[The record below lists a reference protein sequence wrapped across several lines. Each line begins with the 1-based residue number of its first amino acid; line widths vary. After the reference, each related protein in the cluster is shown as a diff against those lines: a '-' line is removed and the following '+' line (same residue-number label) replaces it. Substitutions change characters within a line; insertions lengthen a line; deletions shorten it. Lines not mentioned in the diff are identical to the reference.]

1 ATVLLRRRLGSLE
14 TGRWM
19 LSLGR
24 FTLAAVPAAAAGWGV
39 FLLLG
44 GVGGWTTADKIL
56 GVLGAGIIAVAAAGV
71 YVVFLWVLR
80 APELQVARSIVK
92 RILPGR

>member
-1 ATVLLRRRLGSLE
+1 
-14 TGRWM
+14 M

-24 FTLAAVPAAAAGWGV
+24 FTLAAIPAGAAGWGV

-44 GVGGWTTADKIL
+44 GVDGWTTADKIL
-56 GVLGAGIIAVAAAGV
+56 GVLGAGIIAVASVAV

-80 APELQVARSIVK
+80 APELQVAKGVVR